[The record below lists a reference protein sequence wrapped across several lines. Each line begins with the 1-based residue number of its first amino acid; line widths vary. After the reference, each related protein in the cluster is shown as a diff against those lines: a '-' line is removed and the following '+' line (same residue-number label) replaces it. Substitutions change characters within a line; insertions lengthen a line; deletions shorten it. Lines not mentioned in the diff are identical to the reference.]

1 MDHFAIDR
9 NLVESIMGSL
19 KGKGCNL
26 SLEEVMTV
34 VDLIREEVLY
44 RYVDRLISQV
54 ETILEINPS
63 LPEKEILRG
72 SGKECRRLSGSRGG
86 EHTHLRS

>member
-26 SLEEVMTV
+26 SLEQVMTV
-34 VDLIREEVLY
+34 VDLIREEILY
-44 RYVDRLISQV
+44 QYVDRLISQV
-54 ETILEINPS
+54 ETILEINPALS
-63 LPEKEILRG
+63 EKEILQTVA
-72 SGKECRRLSGSRGG
+72 KECRRISWRQ
-86 EHTHLRS
+86 RR